1 MPTLKGSALSAG
13 PWRNPRRLGGR
24 ISQTFCAARCGTRLH
39 EELVARGITTHPMC
53 APEDRECPAPPA

>member
-1 MPTLKGSALSAG
+1 MPSAKNSPG

-24 ISQTFCAARCGTRLH
+24 ISQTHFCAAGCGTRLH
-39 EELVARGITTHPMC
+39 EELVARGIRTHPTC